1 MSPALCP
8 VCDRAS
14 CRCAPTAPTRR
25 WRVRVYPDRMPAL
38 VRRDMTVTFTVR
50 TNDRDEALHI
60 GQEHRPDL
68 KSWIWEIEEVR
79 S

>member
-8 VCDRAS
+8 GCDRAS
-14 CRCAPTAPTRR
+14 CRCAPPKTEQRR
-25 WRVRVYPDRMPAL
+25 WCVRVYPDRMPAL

-50 TNDRDEALHI
+50 ADDGDEARHI

-68 KSWIWEIEEVR
+68 KGWIWELEEIK
-79 S
+79 